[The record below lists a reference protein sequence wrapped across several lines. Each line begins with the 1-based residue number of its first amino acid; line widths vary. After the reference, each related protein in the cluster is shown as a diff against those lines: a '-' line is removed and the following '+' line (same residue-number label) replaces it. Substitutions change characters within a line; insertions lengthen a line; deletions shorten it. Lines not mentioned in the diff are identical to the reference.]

1 MAHAASRYLVTVVV
15 LLTAA
20 SPVLAQQQV
29 PAPAQ
34 AAAPVR
40 PAGDYVIGARDLV
53 SVTVWNQP
61 SLSGKFT
68 VDADGT
74 LAVPLVGRLPAAGR
88 TVRALETLLAER
100 LADGYLKN
108 PDISI
113 TIDDYR
119 SQRVFVVGEVRQPG
133 PIQLTGRTT
142 LIEIL
147 ALARSTTAEASKEA
161 VIVRAPSGVTPTGAI
176 LPGQPGANEII
187 RVDLQALETGA
198 LANNIVLRDGDTVF
212 VPRAPTVVVFG
223 QVRSP
228 GVYPIAPATTV
239 VEVLALAG
247 GVADRG
253 AANRIKI
260 LRTVNGKKV
269 EVKGR
274 LNDLVKPGDT
284 LIVPERLF

>member
-1 MAHAASRYLVTVVV
+1 MALLDRLLFVAV
-15 LLTAA
+15 LAVLTATAA
-20 SPVLAQQQV
+20 SAHQEPS
-29 PAPAQ
+29 P
-34 AAAPVR
+34 
-40 PAGDYVIGARDLV
+40 PAGLRARPIADYVIGARDLV
-53 SVTVWNQP
+53 AVTVWNQP

-74 LAVPLVGRLPAAGR
+74 LAVPLVGRVPAAGR
-88 TVRALETLLAER
+88 TVRDLERLLVEK
-100 LADGYLKN
+100 LADGFLKN

-147 ALARSTTAEASKEA
+147 ALARSTTAEASKEV
-161 VIVRAPSGVTPTGAI
+161 VIVRGPAGVTPTGAI
-176 LPGQPGANEII
+176 LPGQPDANEVI
-187 RVDLQALETGA
+187 RVDLRALESGA
-198 LANNIVLRDGDTVF
+198 LANNLVLRDGDTVF

-228 GVYPIAPATTV
+228 GVYPITSTTTV

-253 AANRIKI
+253 ASNRIKI
-260 LRTVNGKKV
+260 LRTVGGRKV

-274 LNDLVKPGDT
+274 LNDLVRPGDT